1 MTFALRFG
9 KGSLSP
15 KLKVLTGGS
24 LSAAG
29 GNRHHVHGIGAGA
42 VKTPNSNVQDR
53 VG

>member
-29 GNRHHVHGIGAGA
+29 GNRNRVHGIGA
-42 VKTPNSNVQDR
+42 VKTPNSNVQGR